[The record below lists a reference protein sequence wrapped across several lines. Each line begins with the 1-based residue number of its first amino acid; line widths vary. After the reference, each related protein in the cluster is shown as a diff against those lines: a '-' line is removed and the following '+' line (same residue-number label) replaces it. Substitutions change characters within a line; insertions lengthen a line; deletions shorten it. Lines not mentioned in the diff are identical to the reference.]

1 MDSEVNI
8 GRTLVLVR
16 HGKSSWDYDVDD
28 HERPLSGRGRRDAE
42 ALGRLLSQRSLHLD
56 LVLCSDATRTK
67 QTWDYAKAGGATAGA
82 IKYLRDIYH
91 AWVPELL
98 AMIRDVPD
106 EIHTLLVLGHAPGIP
121 DLVEHLCVR
130 TDSPDWT
137 QMDNKFPTSALA
149 VVNVPGPW
157 AELGKGRAE
166 LANFI
171 VPRG

>member
-1 MDSEVNI
+1 MESEATNR
-8 GRTLVLVR
+8 RTLVPVR
-16 HGKSSWDYDVDD
+16 HAKSSWDYDVDD

-42 ALGRLLSQRSLHLD
+42 ALGRLLSQRSLRPD
-56 LVLCSDATRTK
+56 LVFCSTATRTR
-67 QTWDYAKAGGATAGA
+67 QTWEYAKAGGASAGE
-82 IKYLRDIYH
+82 IQYLDEIYR

-98 AMIRDVPD
+98 TMIRDVLD

-130 TDSPDWT
+130 TDSPDWA
-137 QMDNKFPTSALA
+137 QMDSKFPTSALA

-157 AELGKGRAE
+157 AELGTGRAE
-166 LANFI
+166 LASFV

>member
-1 MDSEVNI
+1 MESEVTNR
-8 GRTLVLVR
+8 RTLVPVR
-16 HGKSSWDYDVDD
+16 HAKSSWDYDVAD

-42 ALGRLLSQRSLHLD
+42 ALGRLLSQRSLRPD
-56 LVLCSDATRTK
+56 LVFCSTATRTR
-67 QTWDYAKAGGATAGA
+67 QTWEYAKAGGASAGD
-82 IKYLRDIYH
+82 IQYLHEIYR

-98 AMIRDVPD
+98 TMIRDVPD

-130 TDSPDWT
+130 TDSPDWA
-137 QMDNKFPTSALA
+137 QMDSKFPTSALA

-166 LANFI
+166 LASFV

>member
-1 MDSEVNI
+1 MESEVNN

-42 ALGRLLSQRSLHLD
+42 ALGRLLSQRSLRPD
-56 LVLCSDATRTK
+56 LVLCSTATRTK
-67 QTWDYAKAGGATAGA
+67 QTWDYAKAGGATAGE
-82 IKYLRDIYH
+82 IQYLRDIYH

-98 AMIRDVPD
+98 TLIRDVPD

-121 DLVEHLCVR
+121 DLVEHVCIR

-157 AELGKGRAE
+157 AELGKDRAE
-166 LANFI
+166 LASFV

>member
-1 MDSEVNI
+1 MDSEVNN

-42 ALGRLLSQRSLHLD
+42 ALGRLLSQRSLHPD
-56 LVLCSDATRTK
+56 LVLCSTATRTK
-67 QTWDYAKAGGATAGA
+67 QTWEYAKAGGATAGE
-82 IKYLRDIYH
+82 IQYLRDIYH

-98 AMIRDVPD
+98 TMIRDVPD
-106 EIHTLLVLGHAPGIP
+106 EIHTVLVLGHAPGIP

-130 TDSPDWT
+130 TESPDWT
-137 QMDNKFPTSALA
+137 QMDSKFPTSALA

-166 LANFI
+166 LASFV